1 MKKNAK
7 NEKATKATKKKVLV
21 ILAEV
26 PAAAEKALKRPDRYG
41 KKGALEYRL
50 DEWTGADV
58 EAEVAGAMDEGM
70 DVGMTP
76 AEARKAVEL
85 RWAGFVS
92 KTRADA
98 IEEFII
104 GTRKEGGAE

>member
-26 PAAAEKALKRPDRYG
+26 PAAAEKALKRADCYG
-41 KKGALEYRL
+41 KKGAFTYRL
-50 DEWTGADV
+50 SEWVAADI
-58 EAEVAGAMDEGM
+58 EAEVGGAMDEGL
-70 DVGMTP
+70 DVGLTP
-76 AEARKAVEL
+76 AEAREAVDL
-85 RWAGFVS
+85 QWAGFVS
-92 KTRADA
+92 KKRASA

-104 GTRKEGGAE
+104 GARKEGKA